1 MDMSIMQLI
10 RKTTPFF
17 LTRILVYGIFTVAS
31 VLFLAL
37 MVGLGFLIVKLFGE
51 GGVAFFILIIAA
63 ISIVIGV
70 LRFVER
76 YFLYMVKLGHVA
88 VIAELLRN
96 GKVPEGKGMIAYGK
110 DSVVENFGASNVA
123 FVVDKMVKA
132 AIRQIQR
139 WLFRIGN
146 LFKFIPGSQYVII
159 VVNAMMTVS
168 LSYVDEAI
176 MSYIFLQKSKKTDE
190 SVWKSA
196 TDGVVLY
203 AQSWKGILKASGISV
218 AFIYIF
224 NVVIFLL
231 FMFPLMFAAK
241 MLGGGVEGLGTMLSF
256 LALLGAYI
264 FTTMI
269 KRAIIDP
276 VVTVIMIRSYQM
288 SIRDMEVKV
297 DLHDKLLGVSSKF
310 KALFNKS
317 KEGESTPS
325 PSDIVQ
331 TE

>member
-1 MDMSIMQLI
+1 
-10 RKTTPFF
+10 
-17 LTRILVYGIFTVAS
+17 V
-31 VLFLAL
+31 VL
-37 MVGLGFLIVKLFGE
+37 
-51 GGVAFFILIIAA
+51 
-63 ISIVIGV
+63 GV

-123 FVVDKMVKA
+123 FVVDKMIKA

-146 LFKFIPGSQYVII
+146 FFKFVPGSQYVII
-159 VVNAMMTVS
+159 IVNAIMTVS

-176 MSYIFLQKSKKTDE
+176 MSYIFLQKSKKSDE

-203 AQSWKGILKASGISV
+203 AQSWKGVLKASAISV

-224 NVVIFLL
+224 NVVIFLM
-231 FMFPLMFAAK
+231 FAFPLMFLAK
-241 MLGGGVEGLGTMLSF
+241 MLGGGIEGLGAMLSF

-269 KRAIIDP
+269 KR
-276 VVTVIMIRSYQM
+276 
-288 SIRDMEVKV
+288 
-297 DLHDKLLGVSSKF
+297 
-310 KALFNKS
+310 
-317 KEGESTPS
+317 
-325 PSDIVQ
+325 
-331 TE
+331 